1 MTLRLITGPTEEPI
15 TLGETKE
22 HLRIDLEDD
31 DMLVSAYIKAAREL
45 CETVTRTALVTQTWE
60 LVLDAFPASDR
71 IEIPLPPLVSVTSIK
86 YTSSADV
93 ETTVTSTDYR
103 VVTTPWPG
111 YIVLKTGY
119 SWPSTTLKEAEGV
132 VIRFVAGYGT
142 AISVPQSIKEGML
155 LYAGHLYENRE
166 GSLVGAG
173 VAAQV
178 LPMGV
183 EALWWPKRW
192 ITF

>member
-1 MTLRLITGPTEEPI
+1 MTLRIITAPTEEPT

-22 HLRIDLEDD
+22 HLRVDLDDD
-31 DMLVSAYIKAAREL
+31 DMLISAYIKAAREYA
-45 CETVTRTALVTQTWE
+45 EVYTRTALVTQTWE

-71 IEIPLPPLVSVTSIK
+71 MVIPLPPLASVTSIK
-86 YTSSADV
+86 YTSSAEV
-93 ETTVTSTDYR
+93 EATFSSASYR
-103 VVTTPWPG
+103 VVITPWPG
-111 YIVLKTGY
+111 LILLKTGY

-132 VIRFVAGYGT
+132 VVRFVAGYGT
-142 AISVPQSIKEGML
+142 AISVPQSIKQGML
-155 LYAGHLYENRE
+155 LYVAHLYENRE
-166 GSLVGAG
+166 ATLVNVNVQA
-173 VAAQV
+173 

>member
-22 HLRIDLEDD
+22 HCRVDETVD
-31 DMLVSAYIKAAREL
+31 DMLISAYIKAAREMA
-45 CETVTRTALVTQTWE
+45 ETWTRTALITQTWE
-60 LVLDAFPASDR
+60 LVLDAFPASDE
-71 IEIPLPPLVSVTSIK
+71 ILIPLPPLVSVTSIK

-93 ETTVTSTDYR
+93 EATVTSTDYR
-103 VVTTPWPG
+103 VITTTWPG
-111 YIVLKTGY
+111 KIKLKTGY

-132 VIRFVAGYGT
+132 VIRFVAGYG
-142 AISVPQSIKEGML
+142 AAMNVPQSIKQGML
-155 LYAGHLYENRE
+155 LYVGHLYENRE
-166 GSLVGAG
+166 GSLVG
-173 VAAQV
+173 VAAQE